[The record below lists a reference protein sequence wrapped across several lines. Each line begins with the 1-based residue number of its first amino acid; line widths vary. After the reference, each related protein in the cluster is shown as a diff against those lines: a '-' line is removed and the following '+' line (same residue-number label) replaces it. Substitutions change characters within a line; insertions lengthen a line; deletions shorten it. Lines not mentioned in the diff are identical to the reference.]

1 MKRLSEFDALT
12 FDCYGTLVDWERGI
26 LDALAPWRESAHL
39 DADDEDILRAF
50 GEIEPQAQQDHPNA
64 LYPDVLRVVCE
75 RMAERFG
82 APATDDAADRLAGS
96 VGRWPV
102 FADTTEA
109 LQRLKRRC
117 RLIIVSNV
125 DHASFSR
132 TKNRIGVEF
141 DAIVTA
147 QDVGAYKPDERMF
160 EAAAQAAQRLGAPKE
175 RVLHVA
181 QSLYHDHEP
190 AKRFGLTTCFIDRRA
205 GRGGGATPTP
215 TGEVQPDFTFTSLK
229 ELADA
234 MEEAVEAAG

>member
-1 MKRLSEFDALT
+1 MRRLNDFDALT

-39 DADDEDILRAF
+39 DAADDDILSAF
-50 GEIEPQAQQDHPNA
+50 SEIEPQAQRDHPNA

-75 RMAERFG
+75 RMAERYG

-102 FADTTEA
+102 FDDTTEA

-132 TKNRIGVEF
+132 TKSRIGVEF

-147 QDVGAYKPDERMF
+147 QDVGVYKPHERMF
-160 EAAAQAAQRLGAPKE
+160 EAAAQAALRLGAPKD

-181 QSLYHDHEP
+181 QSVYHDIAP
-190 AKRFGLTTCFIDRRA
+190 AMAMGLAACFIDRRA
-205 GRGGGATPTP
+205 GRPGGAAPPEDIT
-215 TGEVQPDFTFTSLK
+215 PDFAFTSLK

-234 MEEAVEAAG
+234 VEDAVESAG